1 MIFVKEKENHK
12 KYGRAH
18 GFGMRQLVG
27 GERIEGTFGEVTNH
41 LSFNS

>member
-1 MIFVKEKENHK
+1 MRKKRKITTK

-27 GERIEGTFGEVTNH
+27 GERIEGTFREVTNH
-41 LSFNS
+41 LSFVKK